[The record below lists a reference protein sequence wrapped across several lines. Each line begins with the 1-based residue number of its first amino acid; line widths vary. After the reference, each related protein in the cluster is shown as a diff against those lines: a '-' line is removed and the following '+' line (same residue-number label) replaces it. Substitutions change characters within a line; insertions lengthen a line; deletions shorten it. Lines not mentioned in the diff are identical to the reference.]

1 MTRENVEIVWRA
13 IAAATAKPPEFDV
26 VKELYHPE
34 HVLTTDW
41 GVEGKTYRGPRG
53 FAEAMADTDAAW
65 LEWHQEVEQVLDA
78 GDHGV
83 VALVRLKARGRESGA
98 PVDQAWAMVMT
109 VRDGKLVSSRTF
121 LDRDQALRFA
131 GLAA

>member
-1 MTRENVEIVWRA
+1 MSRESVEIVWRA
-13 IAAATAKPPEFDV
+13 IAAATAKPPDFEV
-26 VKELYHPE
+26 VDELYHHE

-41 GVEGKTYRGPRG
+41 GVEAKTYRGLQG

-65 LEWHQEVEQVLDA
+65 QEWHQEVEQVLDA
-78 GDHGV
+78 GDRGV

-109 VRDGKLVSSRTF
+109 VRDGKLTSSRTF
-121 LDRDQALRFA
+121 LNRDQALRFA